1 MLLGIWKNI
10 DELEESISL
19 PELMSIVE
27 SSREKELR
35 DRRFAAALKG
45 INLDEQSGSSAKDRV
60 EEMKRK
66 AEAMQSNNISED
78 QFEFDELGL
87 DFEEED

>member
-1 MLLGIWKNI
+1 MLLGIWKSVE
-10 DELEESISL
+10 ELELTISL
-19 PELMSIVE
+19 AELEAILE
-27 SSREKELR
+27 ASREKEMR

-45 INLDEQSGSSAKDRV
+45 VDLDTSSDAKEKV

-66 AEAMQSNNISED
+66 AQAMQDGMSED
-78 QFEFDELGL
+78 KFEFDELGL

>member
-1 MLLGIWKNI
+1 MLLGIWKSI
-10 DELEESISL
+10 EELELTISLDELQAILEAN
-19 PELMSIVE
+19 
-27 SSREKELR
+27 RERELR

-45 INLDEQSGSSAKDRV
+45 INLDEHVAADAKEKV

-66 AEAMQSNNISED
+66 IEALNEGLSED
-78 QFEFDELGL
+78 QFEFNDLGL

>member
-1 MLLGIWKNI
+1 MLLGIWKNV
-10 DELEESISL
+10 DELEISISM
-19 PELMSIVE
+19 PELMAILE
-27 SSREKELR
+27 AHRDRELR

-45 INLDEQSGSSAKDRV
+45 ISLDEGGNSAYDKV

-66 AEAMQSNNISED
+66 TEAMNDGMTAD
-78 QFEFDELGL
+78 QFEFDDLGL